1 MYFSVNYCIREQF
14 PHTKIRHQVRHSSF
28 NGRKIFNDP
37 VYGFITVGNPL
48 LFDLIE
54 HPWFQRLRRIRQL
67 GMTDMVYPGAL
78 HTRFHHSIG
87 AMHLMNQ
94 AIHALRI
101 KGVEID
107 KQEALDVAV
116 AILLHDI
123 GHGPFSHA
131 LEHSIV
137 ENIDH
142 EMISRF
148 YMDKLNEVF
157 EGQLNGA
164 ISIFQNTCDRK
175 FLHQMVSSQLD
186 MDRLD
191 YLKRDSFYTGVSEG
205 VVNVE
210 RIIKMLFVVDDKLV
224 VEEKGIYSIEK
235 FIIAR
240 RLMYW
245 QVYLHKTVLASENM
259 LIKILRRARELSM
272 RGETLFATPV
282 LNFFLKTPIG
292 KNELLHDPSVIEQ
305 FSELDDFDIYATI
318 KTWVASEDPVL
329 SRLCNMLVN
338 RELFSTDMQVE
349 AFDEDR
355 VERIKHEIIKK
366 YGISEEEAEYFII
379 SDTTENHAYHPQSDK
394 INIHFKSGEV
404 IDIAGA
410 SDQLNIMV
418 LHKTVTRH
426 FLCYPKEF
434 RDCL

>member
-1 MYFSVNYCIREQF
+1 M
-14 PHTKIRHQVRHSSF
+14 RHSSF

-67 GMTDMVYPGAL
+67 GMTDTVYPGAL
-78 HTRFHHSIG
+78 HTRYQHSIG

-94 AIHALRI
+94 AIHALQI
-101 KGVEID
+101 KGVDIS
-107 KQEALDVAV
+107 KQESLDAAV

-131 LEHSIV
+131 LENSIIG
-137 ENIDH
+137 NIDH
-142 EMISRF
+142 EMISGL
-148 YMDKLNEVF
+148 YMDKLNEIF
-157 EGQLNGA
+157 EGELSGA
-164 ISIFQNTCDRK
+164 ISIFQNTHKRK

-210 RIIKMLFVVDDKLV
+210 RIIKMLFVAEDKLV

-245 QVYLHKTVLASENM
+245 QVYLHKTVLAAENM
-259 LIKILRRARELSM
+259 MMMILKRAGELS
-272 RGETLFATPV
+272 RNGETLFATPV
-282 LNFFLKTPIG
+282 LSFFLKSRLG
-292 KNELLHDPSVIEQ
+292 KNELLHDPAVIEQ
-305 FSELDDFDIYATI
+305 FSLLDDYDIYAAI
-318 KTWVASEDPVL
+318 KVWARVDDPVL

-338 RELFSTDMQVE
+338 RQLFNTDLQAE
-349 AFDEDR
+349 PFAEGR
-355 VERIKHEIIKK
+355 LERLKAEIAKK
-366 YGISEEEAEYFII
+366 YRITPEEASYFII
-379 SDTTENHAYHPQSDK
+379 SSSTENHAYHPKSDK
-394 INIHFKSGEV
+394 INIYYKSGEV
-404 IDIAGA
+404 MDIANV
-410 SDQLNIMV
+410 SDQLNITV
-418 LHKTVTRH
+418 LHKTVTKY
-426 FLCYPKEF
+426 FMCFPKEF